1 MTLPGSFISP
11 ITLTEPGVGFKYSFS
26 CDHLQ
31 KESQASRSAL
41 EDFCLEFFVARH
53 QRKIKFCLLRI
64 AEKEILADVDPEDLV
79 NTVAG
84 IDRECG
90 FVVDAGVG
98 DIQRSREDRK
108 CGSLSRRPEQSR
120 RPVSATGDGEEAG

>member
-1 MTLPGSFISP
+1 M
-11 ITLTEPGVGFKYSFS
+11 
-26 CDHLQ
+26 
-31 KESQASRSAL
+31 
-41 EDFCLEFFVARH
+41 ARH
-53 QRKIKFCLLRI
+53 HKKIKFRLLRI

-98 DIQRSREDRK
+98 DIQGVEK
-108 CGSLSRRPEQSR
+108 I
-120 RPVSATGDGEEAG
+120 VSAYLGIGFLKEESNIPISSSSFLSAIYRS